1 VSRHLALF
9 DFDGTITRKDTFVE
23 IIRYKFGTLR
33 LLRGMAIL
41 SPVLVMYKL
50 KLMKNW
56 RAKEIMFGHFFRGM
70 SSEEFK
76 KTGESFAREAL
87 PKLIRPSAVV
97 KIKEH
102 QAAGDDIYIVT
113 ASAADWIKPWSD
125 QFGFKILAT
134 CWETK
139 DDVITGK
146 IKGRNCYG
154 PEKKVRI
161 LESIVLSDYASISV
175 YGDTSGDREMLT
187 LATKQF
193 YRYFTD

>member
-9 DFDGTITRKDTFVE
+9 DFDGTITRKDTFIE

-33 LLRGMAIL
+33 LLTGMMFV
-41 SPVLVMYKL
+41 SPVLVMYKF

-56 RAKEIMFGHFFRGM
+56 RAKEIMFGHFFSGM
-70 SSEEFK
+70 PEADFK
-76 KTGESFAREAL
+76 KLGESFAKEAL
-87 PKLIRPSAVV
+87 PKLIRPSAIL

-102 QAAGDDIYIVT
+102 QAAGHDIYIVT

-139 DDVITGK
+139 NGIITGK

-154 PEKKVRI
+154 PEKKIRI
-161 LESIVLSDYASISV
+161 LESIVLADYESISV

-187 LATKQF
+187 LATHQF
-193 YRYFTD
+193 YRHFKD

>member
-9 DFDGTITRKDTFVE
+9 DFDGTITRKDTFIE

-33 LLRGMAIL
+33 LLAGMAL
-41 SPVLVMYKL
+41 VAPVLVMYKL
-50 KLMKNW
+50 KLIKNW
-56 RAKEIMFGHFFRGM
+56 RAKEIMFGHFFKGM
-70 SSEEFK
+70 PETEFK
-76 KTGESFAREAL
+76 KLGESFTKESL
-87 PKLIRPSAVV
+87 PKLIRPSAIE

-102 QAAGDDIYIVT
+102 QAAGHDIYIVT

-134 CWETK
+134 CWEVK
-139 DDVITGK
+139 DGLITGK

-161 LESIVLSDYASISV
+161 LENIILPDYTSISV

-187 LATKQF
+187 LATNQF
-193 YRYFTD
+193 YRYFKD

>member
-1 VSRHLALF
+1 MSRHLALF

-23 IIRYKFGTLR
+23 IIRYKFGTFR
-33 LLRGMAIL
+33 LLSGMAVL

-50 KLMKNW
+50 KLIKNW
-56 RAKEIMFGHFFRGM
+56 RAKEIMFGHFFKGM
-70 SSEEFK
+70 TAEEFK
-76 KTGESFAREAL
+76 KTGEGFAKEAL
-87 PKLIRPSAVV
+87 PKLLRPSALE

-102 QAAGDDIYIVT
+102 QIGGDDRYIVT

-139 DDVITGK
+139 DGVITGK

-154 PEKKVRI
+154 PEKKIRI
-161 LESIVLSDYASISV
+161 LETIVLPNYETISV

-187 LATKQF
+187 LATHKY
-193 YRYFTD
+193 YRFFKD

>member
-1 VSRHLALF
+1 LSQHLALF

-33 LLRGMAIL
+33 LLTGMAVV

-50 KLMKNW
+50 KLIKNW
-56 RAKEIMFGHFFRGM
+56 RAKEIMFGHFFKGM
-70 SSEEFK
+70 TVDEFK
-76 KTGESFAREAL
+76 KTGEAFAREAL
-87 PKLIRPSAVV
+87 PKLIRPSAIA

-102 QAAGDDIYIVT
+102 QVAGHDMYIVT
-113 ASAADWIKPWSD
+113 ASAAGWIKPWSD

-134 CWETK
+134 TWEISNG
-139 DDVITGK
+139 VITGK

-154 PEKKVRI
+154 PEKKVKI
-161 LESIVLSDYASISV
+161 LENIVLPDYDSIAV

-187 LATKQF
+187 LATHQY
-193 YRYFTD
+193 YRYFKD